1 MNLLKDYNN
10 PLKILAGPAIGA
22 LLYSLMLK
30 KTGNEIM
37 AKTTFVVALMATWW
51 ILETFSIYFTALL
64 PLSLF
69 PLLGI
74 MDMREITPAYA
85 NEIIFLFTGGF
96 LIAFA
101 IEKWN
106 LHKRIALRIMLAIGA
121 KPHKILLGMM
131 LSSYILS
138 MWISNVATT
147 MMLLPAALSVVKQ
160 FECDDKKS
168 FMSFSTS
175 LLLGIA
181 YASSIG
187 GTATLVGT
195 APNIIF
201 MGFFNENFPELPPM
215 SFAKWMMFGL
225 PVSALFLGIA
235 YYLFKK
241 LFLKNL
247 KLANVSLDY
256 CEQEYQK
263 LGKMTREEITVLIV
277 FFITILLW
285 LFRENIVLG
294 AIEIKGWSNLFPE
307 SKFITDSTVAMI
319 MASVLFLI
327 PSSKNE
333 HILTWEEGKK
343 IPMGILFLFG
353 GGFALAKGISTSGLS
368 DWLGENLKELE
379 GIHPVIMIIILCTF
393 MTFFTE
399 ISSNTAATYLVLP
412 ILMAL
417 AKSTYTSPL
426 IIMVPVVFSA
436 SYAFMLPVATPPNT
450 IVFGTELIQSK
461 DMIRIGI
468 WLNLIGIALI
478 TSAIFLLG
486 SIIF

>member
-1 MNLLKDYNN
+1 MEFIRNYNN

-22 LLYSLMLK
+22 LLYSLMLQS
-30 KTGNEIM
+30 TGNDLM
-37 AKTTFVVALMATWW
+37 AKTVFVVALMGTWW
-51 ILETFSIYFTALL
+51 ILEAFSIYFTALI

-69 PLLGI
+69 PILGL
-74 MDMREITPAYA
+74 MDMREIAPAYA
-85 NEIIFLFTGGF
+85 NDIIFLFTGGF

-106 LHKRIALRIMLAIGA
+106 LHRRIALRIMLAIGSE
-121 KPHKILLGMM
+121 PEKILLGMM
-131 LSSYILS
+131 LSSYVLS

-147 MMLLPAALSVVKQ
+147 MMLLPAALSIVKQ

-168 FMSFSTS
+168 FLRFSTA

-201 MGFFNENFPELPPM
+201 MGFYNENFPELPPM
-215 SFAKWMMFGL
+215 SFAKWMLFGL
-225 PVSALFLGIA
+225 PVSALFFIIA
-235 YYLFKK
+235 YLLFKK
-241 LFLKNL
+241 LLLKNL
-247 KLANVSLDY
+247 KLASVSLNY
-256 CEQEYQK
+256 CQQEYTK
-263 LGKMTREEITVLIV
+263 LGKMSREEITVSIV
-277 FFITILLW
+277 FIITISLW
-285 LFRENIVLG
+285 LFRENIDLG
-294 AIEIKGWSNLFPE
+294 IIQIKGWSNLFPE
-307 SKFITDSTVAMI
+307 SKFITDSTVAMF

-333 HILTWEEGKK
+333 NILTWEEGKK

-353 GGFALAKGISTSGLS
+353 GGFALAKGISASGLS
-368 DWLGENLKELE
+368 DWLGENLKGLE
-379 GIHPVIMIIILCTF
+379 GIHPVIMVIILCTI

-412 ILMAL
+412 ILIAL
-417 AKSTYTSPL
+417 AKSTNVGPL
-426 IIMVPVVFSA
+426 IIMIPVVFSA
-436 SYAFMLPVATPPNT
+436 SFAFMLPVATPPNT

-468 WLNLIGIALI
+468 WLNLIGIVLM

-486 SIIF
+486 KFIF